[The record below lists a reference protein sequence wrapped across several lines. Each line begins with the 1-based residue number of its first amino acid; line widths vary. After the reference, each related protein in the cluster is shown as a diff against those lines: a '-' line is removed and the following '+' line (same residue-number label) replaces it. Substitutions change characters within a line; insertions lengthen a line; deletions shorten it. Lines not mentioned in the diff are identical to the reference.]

1 MITSKQR
8 SQLRGMANDL
18 EPVLHIGKGDV
29 NDNLIQQLEDVLE
42 KRELIKVAVLRT
54 CPRTPRELSDE
65 LSQRLGAEGVQTIGN
80 RFVLYRRAKE
90 DPKIEI

>member
-8 SQLRGMANDL
+8 SHLRAMANDL

-29 NDNLIQQLEDVLE
+29 GDNLIQQLEDVLE

-54 CPRTPRELSDE
+54 CPRAPRELCDE
-65 LSQRLGAEGVQTIGN
+65 LARRLGAEGVQTIGN